1 MFNLNEVAD
10 KMELDENTL
19 NILLRKC
26 SITPVNDQLNMI
38 QMQELMDYLQKKNNS
53 IREKAETYMEDMVQN
68 RSILID
74 TCSIICPNFPQ
85 FMENIKPMLIRYD
98 KHIIVPS
105 SVLDEL
111 NNLYAKK
118 PVLKQ
123 RIRDIYKQI
132 KTFIEQ
138 NLISIYDD
146 GNKLLVTK

>member
-74 TCSIICPNFPQ
+74 TCSIIGPNFP
-85 FMENIKPMLIRYD
+85 
-98 KHIIVPS
+98 
-105 SVLDEL
+105 
-111 NNLYAKK
+111 
-118 PVLKQ
+118 
-123 RIRDIYKQI
+123 
-132 KTFIEQ
+132 
-138 NLISIYDD
+138 
-146 GNKLLVTK
+146 

>member
-74 TCSIICPNFPQ
+74 TC
-85 FMENIKPMLIRYD
+85 
-98 KHIIVPS
+98 
-105 SVLDEL
+105 
-111 NNLYAKK
+111 
-118 PVLKQ
+118 
-123 RIRDIYKQI
+123 
-132 KTFIEQ
+132 
-138 NLISIYDD
+138 
-146 GNKLLVTK
+146 